1 MQGPDQEEIVLITPS
16 GNAEMRATIPES
28 GNKAKPG
35 VLWGLLLAA
44 LVLCFV
50 CLPAGT
56 LNQTTHALTMAR
68 PEPPVRVRTSIGR
81 PHMCHLSC
89 C

>member
-1 MQGPDQEEIVLITPS
+1 MQGPDQEEIVLIATS
-16 GNAEMRATIPES
+16 GTVDMRATIHDS
-28 GNKAKPG
+28 GNKTKP

-81 PHMCHLSC
+81 PPHPSC